1 MGCRFEPSAAVK
13 IGAAATGLAGSK
25 GHELSLFFCCV
36 FDVFFCRSVL
46 GWKEVEDRDFDMV
59 PDVPEMMEVSARL
72 LGGVGREFD

>member
-1 MGCRFEPSAAVK
+1 MF
-13 IGAAATGLAGSK
+13 
-25 GHELSLFFCCV
+25 
-36 FDVFFCRSVL
+36 FFCRSVL